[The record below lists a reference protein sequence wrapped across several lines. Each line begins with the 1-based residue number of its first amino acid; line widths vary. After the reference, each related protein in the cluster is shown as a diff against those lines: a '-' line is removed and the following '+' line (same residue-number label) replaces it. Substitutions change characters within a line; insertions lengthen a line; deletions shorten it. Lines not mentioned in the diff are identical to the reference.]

1 MIYYKLISLLSF
13 SLINSVRLDCLR
25 NLPKFIFYGSGRAI
39 APIACLL
46 LVSCGGSSSNSANS
60 ADNFTGLKIKVLV
73 GSALGDFC
81 TQAAQEFNKQN
92 PKLDSGTEFRIICQ
106 QEGSGDV
113 VTTLVN
119 LGEQLKSGAIK
130 PEDTQFPS
138 LVSLDGEI
146 YQSQL
151 IYRFNQLFPGQ
162 KYIPEIIESP
172 LLASSPMVFMTQ
184 PDLAPSLQ
192 KIPDLFKALVT
203 AKTHKDL
210 DPAAPAIP
218 INYVHTAPTKS
229 NSGLQSLV
237 AQYASVSGK
246 RPEDLTTADIAQFQ
260 GQVQQIQSKITRY
273 GVSTNSLA
281 KAMAQNG
288 VFWASVGSVYESSVV
303 GINSSLPAGSPKL
316 QAVYPKS
323 TFSSNMR
330 LILPNAPWVSAE
342 EKAAVNKVIEA
353 WRSPPYQQ
361 IATNL
366 GLRAGTPGIPL
377 GAKITP
383 EFGVNPQATYDSY
396 RPPQP
401 EVVDAMLK
409 SWQEVTKRPS
419 QVVVVVDT
427 SGSMK
432 GEKMSTVQNTLLNY
446 INKLGPK
453 EKIAV
458 ISFSNEIRPPFIIE
472 GTPEGKAKGVAFVG
486 GLVANGGTNLYDA
499 ILTARN
505 WLQKNRAPNAINA
518 VLVLTDGED
527 SGSKI
532 SLDKLGE
539 EIKKSGF
546 SSDERLAFFTIG
558 YGNDG
563 EFNAKALQ
571 KVAEL
576 NAGYYSKGD
585 PASIGK
591 IMDNLQVEF

>member
-1 MIYYKLISLLSF
+1 
-13 SLINSVRLDCLR
+13 
-25 NLPKFIFYGSGRAI
+25 
-39 APIACLL
+39 
-46 LVSCGGSSSNSANS
+46 
-60 ADNFTGLKIKVLV
+60 
-73 GSALGDFC
+73 
-81 TQAAQEFNKQN
+81 
-92 PKLDSGTEFRIICQ
+92 
-106 QEGSGDV
+106 
-113 VTTLVN
+113 
-119 LGEQLKSGAIK
+119 
-130 PEDTQFPS
+130 
-138 LVSLDGEI
+138 
-146 YQSQL
+146 
-151 IYRFNQLFPGQ
+151 
-162 KYIPEIIESP
+162 
-172 LLASSPMVFMTQ
+172 MVFMTQ

-229 NSGLQSLV
+229 NSGLQALV

-316 QAVYPKS
+316 QAIYPKS